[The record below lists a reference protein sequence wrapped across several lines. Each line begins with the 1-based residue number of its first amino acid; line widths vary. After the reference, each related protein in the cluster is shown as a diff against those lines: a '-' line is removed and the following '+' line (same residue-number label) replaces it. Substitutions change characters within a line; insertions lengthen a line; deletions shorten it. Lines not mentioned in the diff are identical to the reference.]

1 MLSVDDVCCLSG
13 GQGFLCVSCQRH
25 SQLDGKSLNV
35 EFLLECKIIKS
46 TCMLKKDQLNGKRAL
61 AYINILLQ

>member
-1 MLSVDDVCCLSG
+1 MC
-13 GQGFLCVSCQRH
+13 SCQRH

-46 TCMLKKDQLNGKRAL
+46 MCMLKKDQLNGKRAL